1 MLDDL
6 TGRNVREKMITFIKS
21 HYAGVL
27 GEDAKYLDL
36 PGGLEVL
43 HKKYCRRS

>member
-1 MLDDL
+1 MDDL
-6 TGRNVREKMITFIKS
+6 TNRNVREKMIMFIKA

-27 GEDAKYLDL
+27 GDDLKYLEL
-36 PGGLEVL
+36 PGGLDVL

>member
-1 MLDDL
+1 MDGI
-6 TGRNVREKMITFIKS
+6 TNRNVREKMIEFIKT

-27 GEDAKYLDL
+27 GTDLKYLEM
-36 PGGLEVL
+36 PGGLDML